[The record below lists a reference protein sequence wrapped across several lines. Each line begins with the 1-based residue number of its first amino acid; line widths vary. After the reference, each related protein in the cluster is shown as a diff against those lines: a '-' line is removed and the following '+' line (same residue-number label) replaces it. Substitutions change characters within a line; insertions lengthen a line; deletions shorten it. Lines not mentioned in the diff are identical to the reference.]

1 MDKSDKKDIITLI
14 ARNLAGLA
22 NSTETVRLKEWVASS
37 PENKQYFEQIRN
49 IWEASDKKINPD
61 EIDINEAW
69 KKVLGRIPV
78 KSPERNFW
86 YYWQKIAAILIVP
99 LALGTIVWIYLYSE
113 KKITNEEIVYNEI
126 FTPFGTRTSLKLAD
140 STLVWLN
147 SGSSLRYPDKFIKN
161 ERKVFLNG
169 EAYFEVDCDIKRP
182 FIVETSTLQ
191 IKATGTKFDVLEY
204 DSNPVTEVSLI
215 SGKVFINEFDNEKNI
230 RLISELDTDQHF
242 TLNRQSKEN
251 SVIEDDTYKYIAW
264 KDGKLIFRNEPLS
277 TVLNKLSM
285 LFNVDIE
292 LRGKEL
298 HDYRYHATFQEESL
312 EEILK
317 LLKLSSPID
326 FTEVKRKPLPDG
338 SFPKKKVIIF
348 PVN

>member
-1 MDKSDKKDIITLI
+1 
-14 ARNLAGLA
+14 
-22 NSTETVRLKEWVASS
+22 
-37 PENKQYFEQIRN
+37 
-49 IWEASDKKINPD
+49 
-61 EIDINEAW
+61 
-69 KKVLGRIPV
+69 
-78 KSPERNFW
+78 
-86 YYWQKIAAILIVP
+86 
-99 LALGTIVWIYLYSE
+99 
-113 KKITNEEIVYNEI
+113 
-126 FTPFGTRTSLKLAD
+126 
-140 STLVWLN
+140 
-147 SGSSLRYPDKFIKN
+147 
-161 ERKVFLNG
+161 
-169 EAYFEVDCDIKRP
+169 
-182 FIVETSTLQ
+182 
-191 IKATGTKFDVLEY
+191 
-204 DSNPVTEVSLI
+204 PVTEVSLI

>member
-1 MDKSDKKDIITLI
+1 MEEISALI
-14 ARNLAGLA
+14 ARKLAGLA
-22 NSTETVRLKEWVASS
+22 DSDEIVQLNEWIGSS
-37 PENKQYFEQIRN
+37 FENKKYFEQIRN
-49 IWEASDKKINPD
+49 IWEASDKIINPED
-61 EIDINEAW
+61 IDLDEAW
-69 KKVLGRIPV
+69 KKVFGRIPGKPPV
-78 KSPERNFW
+78 RNFW
-86 YYWQKIAAILIVP
+86 YYWQKIAAVLIIPIV
-99 LALGTIVWIYLYSE
+99 LGAIAWLYLHSE
-113 KKITNEEIVYNEI
+113 NKITNEKIIYNEI
-126 FTPFGTRTSLKLAD
+126 YTPFGTRTSLRLAD

-147 SGSSLRYPDKFIKN
+147 SGSSLKYPNKFNKN

-169 EAYFEVDCDIKRP
+169 EAYFEVGCDIKRP
-182 FIVETSTLQ
+182 FIVETSTIQ
-191 IKATGTKFDVLEY
+191 VKATGTKFDVLEY

-215 SGKVFINEFDNEKNI
+215 SGKVFINELDNEKNK
-230 RLISELDTDQHF
+230 RLIAELDPEHQLIF
-242 TLNRQSKEN
+242 NRESKDK
-251 SVIEDDTYKYIAW
+251 SILEDDTDKYIAW

-277 TVLNKLSM
+277 VVLNKLSM

-298 HDYRYHATFQEESL
+298 HDYRYHATFQDESL

-326 FTEVKRKPLPDG
+326 FTEVKRKPLNDG

>member
-1 MDKSDKKDIITLI
+1 MDIKQKEDILALI

-22 NSTETVRLKEWVASS
+22 DSDETAQLKEWIQRSD
-37 PENKQYFEQIRN
+37 ENKQYFEQIRN

-61 EIDINEAW
+61 DIDLNKSWE
-69 KKVLGRIPV
+69 KVLSRIPL
-78 KSPERNFW
+78 KSRERNFW
-86 YYWQKIAAILIVP
+86 YYWQKIAAILIIP
-99 LALGTIVWIYLYSE
+99 IALGTIVWIFLNSGN
-113 KKITNEEIVYNEI
+113 KITNREIVYNEI
-126 FTPFGTRTSLKLAD
+126 FTPFGTRTSLRLAD

-147 SGSSLRYPDKFIKN
+147 SGSSLRYPDKFTKN
-161 ERKVFLNG
+161 ERKVFLSG
-169 EAYFEVDCDIKRP
+169 EAYFEVECDKKCP
-182 FIVETSTLQ
+182 FIVETATIQ
-191 IKATGTKFDVLEY
+191 VKATGTKFDVLEY

-215 SGKVFINEFDNEKNI
+215 SGKVFINEFDNEKNP
-230 RLISELDTDQHF
+230 RLISELDPDQH
-242 TLNRQSKEN
+242 LIYNRQLKEK
-251 SVIEDDTYKYIAW
+251 SVIEDGTDKYISW

-277 TVLNKLSM
+277 MVINKLCM

-326 FTEVKRKPLPDG
+326 FTEVKRNPLPDG